1 MNETI
6 HVLNNHQSIRK
17 YSSEPVSTEQL
28 QAVIKAAQSA
38 PTWGN
43 GQQLSVVGVTDEA
56 KKATISETIGQPW
69 IKEAPVFLA
78 FTLDFY
84 RAKQLLEAQGQSFVA
99 GDNVDTLLIGSTDV
113 GIALGFATAAAESMG
128 LGIVPIGA
136 IRSHSEKMI
145 ELLELPEYVFPLAGL
160 VLGHPADKPGL
171 KPRLPVEAFYHQDRY
186 NKDQASTIKAYEQ
199 TFADYM
205 QQRSNEIP
213 VKTWTD
219 TVARYY
225 SRPNGI
231 PQTAE
236 ALKKQG
242 FTYK

>member
-1 MNETI
+1 MNDTL

-17 YSSEPVSTEQL
+17 YSSEPVSTDQL

-56 KKATISETIGQPW
+56 KKAAISKTIGQPW
-69 IKEAPVFLA
+69 IEEAPVFLA

-84 RAKQLLEAQGQSFVA
+84 RAKQVLEAQGQSFVA

-145 ELLELPEYVFPLAGL
+145 DLLELPEYVFPVAGL

-171 KPRLPVEAFYHQDRY
+171 KPRLPVEAFYHQDSY
-186 NKDQASTIKAYEQ
+186 NKDQASIIKL
-199 TFADYM
+199 M
-205 QQRSNEIP
+205 SKHLPIIC
-213 VKTWTD
+213 K
-219 TVARYY
+219 
-225 SRPNGI
+225 S
-231 PQTAE
+231 E
-236 ALKKQG
+236 AMECP
-242 FTYK
+242 